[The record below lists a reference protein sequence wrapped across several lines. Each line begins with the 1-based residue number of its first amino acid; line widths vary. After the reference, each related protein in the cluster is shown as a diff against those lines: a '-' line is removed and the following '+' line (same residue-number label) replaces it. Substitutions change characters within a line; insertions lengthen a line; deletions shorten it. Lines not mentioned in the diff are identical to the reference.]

1 MDEVGSDGLQVD
13 EHIIELLQD
22 EEATGHALTTW
33 NSITLGW
40 GSANH
45 LEEVL
50 SNAHVIL
57 LVALLADHSM
67 DDSLEDVLL
76 GENALHVF
84 D

>member
-1 MDEVGSDGLQVD
+1 MVLFFLFFKMLQN
-13 EHIIELLQD
+13 

-33 NSITLGW
+33 NGIALRW

-50 SNAHVIL
+50 SNAHVIF
-57 LVALLADHSM
+57 LVALLADHGM
-67 DDSLEDVLL
+67 NDSLEDVFL
-76 GENALHVF
+76 GENAFHVF